1 VKSQNGNYGLHYGAF
16 KSRNRILPAGLAHPP
31 YNIEINLLEKAKAP
45 ERPDRVWWV
54 LIDIFT
60 LLLNFELVLIYYFCL
75 GDEDKRKPKLY

>member
-1 VKSQNGNYGLHYGAF
+1 
-16 KSRNRILPAGLAHPP
+16 
-31 YNIEINLLEKAKAP
+31 
-45 ERPDRVWWV
+45 